1 MEKQYT
7 SMTPYQKKV
16 PTSTDES
23 APGNTPTSMP
33 IPADPMSYLAM
44 AATDLVKVAIH
55 EISAYNQC
63 LSREITERKR
73 IAAQLSAIKMSLD
86 VQREAVMQT
95 INNNHQLRMT
105 LLNEIFKAQKIAL
118 ETHDT
123 EVLKQMY
130 AFALDMFDKTSN
142 NIQFP
147 DSFMQF

>member
-1 MEKQYT
+1 
-7 SMTPYQKKV
+7 MTPYQKKV

-147 DSFMQF
+147 GPFMQF